1 MAINTAKVKL
11 TLAINFKSKPN
22 CFLFFILYLLLRRV
36 NCLYRVAGGVNAPR
50 WIVAFYLT
58 LKTIDMSNTKIKLR
72 DYSKGTY
79 RGVSYNK
86 NSKSNTPKIT
96 KGIYRGVEFVL

>member
-1 MAINTAKVKL
+1 
-11 TLAINFKSKPN
+11 
-22 CFLFFILYLLLRRV
+22 
-36 NCLYRVAGGVNAPR
+36 
-50 WIVAFYLT
+50 
-58 LKTIDMSNTKIKLR
+58 MSNTKIKLR